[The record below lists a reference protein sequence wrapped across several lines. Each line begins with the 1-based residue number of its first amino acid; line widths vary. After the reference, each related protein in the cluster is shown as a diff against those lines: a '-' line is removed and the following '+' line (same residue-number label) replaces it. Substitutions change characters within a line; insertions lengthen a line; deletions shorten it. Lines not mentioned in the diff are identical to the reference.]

1 MHALTFA
8 EADGDVDGEVYG
20 EEEGGEEAAEGE
32 GQWYYTLDGVDAC
45 GPVLLAELGSLKA
58 SGALAEGALLWCD
71 GIDGLQQPRS
81 NRAPLPSLV
90 APRARASACAGRT
103 SPPQTARL
111 MRAVHPCDGACW
123 LSCVVPSVRLL
134 AGVCRVGGGARAA
147 R

>member
-45 GPVLLAELGSLKA
+45 GPVRLAELGSLKA

-71 GIDGLQQPRS
+71 GIDGLQHAAVEPCTAPFPR
-81 NRAPLPSLV
+81 
-90 APRARASACAGRT
+90 
-103 SPPQTARL
+103 
-111 MRAVHPCDGACW
+111 
-123 LSCVVPSVRLL
+123 
-134 AGVCRVGGGARAA
+134 RAA
-147 R
+147 RTRERLCWSHLTAADGPPYARCPPV